1 MPDAV
6 MGSWKR
12 SSACSGWVEQSTRIT
27 AVLVAPRASLTVAGE
42 RILGDNPKPLFVGS
56 IPTGASFDMAR
67 ILIIDDDVTL
77 RQALTK
83 HLEHAG
89 HEVRQ
94 AAEGDAGIRAYE
106 RHSADVVIVDIFM
119 PGQGGLQTIGRLR
132 REWPAVKIVAMSG
145 VKSAGAIDVGGHAVA
160 LGADRFLTKP
170 FEAATLVALVSTLL
184 GDAKEEGAP

>member
-1 MPDAV
+1 
-6 MGSWKR
+6 
-12 SSACSGWVEQSTRIT
+12 
-27 AVLVAPRASLTVAGE
+27 
-42 RILGDNPKPLFVGS
+42 
-56 IPTGASFDMAR
+56 MAR
-67 ILIIDDDVTL
+67 VLIIDDDVTL

-83 HLEHAG
+83 HLERAG

-94 AAEGDAGIRAYE
+94 AADGDAGIRACE
-106 RHSADVVIVDIFM
+106 RHAADAVIVDIFM

-170 FEAATLVALVSTLL
+170 FEAATLVALVSALL
-184 GDAKEEGAP
+184 GDKKEGAP

>member
-1 MPDAV
+1 
-6 MGSWKR
+6 
-12 SSACSGWVEQSTRIT
+12 
-27 AVLVAPRASLTVAGE
+27 
-42 RILGDNPKPLFVGS
+42 
-56 IPTGASFDMAR
+56 MAR
-67 ILIIDDDVTL
+67 LLIIDDDVTL

-94 AAEGDAGIRAYE
+94 AAEGDAGIRSYE
-106 RHSADVVIVDIFM
+106 RHAADVVIVDIFM

-132 REWPAVKIVAMSG
+132 REWPPVKIVAMSG

-170 FEAATLVALVSTLL
+170 FEAATLVALVSALL
-184 GDAKEEGAP
+184 GAKAEGAP

>member
-1 MPDAV
+1 
-6 MGSWKR
+6 
-12 SSACSGWVEQSTRIT
+12 
-27 AVLVAPRASLTVAGE
+27 
-42 RILGDNPKPLFVGS
+42 
-56 IPTGASFDMAR
+56 MAR
-67 ILIIDDDVTL
+67 LLIIDDDVTL

-94 AAEGDAGIRAYE
+94 AADGDAGIKAYE
-106 RHSADVVIVDIFM
+106 RHAADVVIVDIFM

-160 LGADRFLTKP
+160 LGADRFVTKP
-170 FEAATLVALVSTLL
+170 FEADTLVALVDTLL
-184 GDAKEEGAP
+184 RQREGGSAFGFLGIEFGFVMVTVLLSHMGLGELAWARILGGNLIGAAIAFVMLSRRHRLRDEFRQAEEEENE